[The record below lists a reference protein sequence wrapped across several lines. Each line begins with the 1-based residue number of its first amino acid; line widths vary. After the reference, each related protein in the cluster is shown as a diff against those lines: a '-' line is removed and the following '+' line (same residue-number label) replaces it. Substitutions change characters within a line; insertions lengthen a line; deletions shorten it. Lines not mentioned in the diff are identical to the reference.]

1 MLCIELA
8 VFLLIRHRVLLPLL
22 RGTRALRT
30 VMGGRDLPDSGL
42 PAATRRDEIGDLQRA
57 VAALRDAMLRSRALE
72 LERERLIE
80 QLRVASD
87 TDFLTGLP
95 NRRAF
100 VERAAGLLAQARR
113 HGWAVALVV
122 FDLDHFKHVN
132 DLHGHPVGDAVLR
145 ATAELARSE
154 VRDGELLARHGGE
167 EFVIL
172 AADCRPDEAVRLAE
186 RLRAKLAGTPI
197 TPPDGPTLQLTA
209 SFGIACA
216 EPRNLIDLDGLF
228 READRAL
235 YAAKAEGRNRVCRN
249 DAPMRLGA
257 G

>member
-1 MLCIELA
+1 
-8 VFLLIRHRVLLPLL
+8 
-22 RGTRALRT
+22 
-30 VMGGRDLPDSGL
+30 
-42 PAATRRDEIGDLQRA
+42 

-72 LERERLIE
+72 LGRERLIE

-186 RLRAKLAGTPI
+186 RLRAKLAGTTI

-249 DAPMRLGA
+249 DAPIRLGA

>member
-1 MLCIELA
+1 
-8 VFLLIRHRVLLPLL
+8 
-22 RGTRALRT
+22 
-30 VMGGRDLPDSGL
+30 
-42 PAATRRDEIGDLQRA
+42 
-57 VAALRDAMLRSRALE
+57 
-72 LERERLIE
+72 
-80 QLRVASD
+80 
-87 TDFLTGLP
+87 
-95 NRRAF
+95 
-100 VERAAGLLAQARR
+100 
-113 HGWAVALVV
+113 
-122 FDLDHFKHVN
+122 
-132 DLHGHPVGDAVLR
+132 
-145 ATAELARSE
+145 
-154 VRDGELLARHGGE
+154 
-167 EFVIL
+167 
-172 AADCRPDEAVRLAE
+172 VRLAE